1 MNYTPENKKE
11 LTKRYLKIARKRLRS
26 ADASIKVE
34 SFEDAISRAYY
45 AILDAVT
52 ALLILK
58 DIVPKSHEGA
68 MRLFSL
74 HYIKP
79 GTIPGEYQ
87 RLFSTMEKMRL
98 EADYF
103 HEREFTKLEAAEA
116 LSTARKFVK
125 MAEGH
130 VKDKSDSE

>member
-11 LTKRYLKIARKRLRS
+11 LTRRYLKIARKRLRS

-79 GTIPGEYQ
+79 GTIPIEYQ
-87 RLFSTMEKMRL
+87 RLFSKMEKMRL

-103 HEREFTKLEAAEA
+103 HEREFTKEEAEEA
-116 LSTARKFVK
+116 LSTAKRFVK
-125 MAEGH
+125 MAEGS
-130 VKDKSDSE
+130 VKEL